1 LLRFS
6 ALVFVFGFSPVR
18 ARDANGWLRFS
29 SVRACLKKFERT
41 LTPPLYQTEQLEN
54 FAYSFFLGVPP

>member
-1 LLRFS
+1 
-6 ALVFVFGFSPVR
+6 VR